1 MGRKPKSAYVET
13 NEDDI
18 LLEARNFSIPASE
31 QETVVNFSRT
41 DSFASISTSD
51 TTMKTKLD
59 KLCENNPDFYSV
71 ISDDGYYKT
80 YRVFE
85 KSLVSFRAKKREM
98 SEEAK
103 AAASQRFKD
112 LHAEGR
118 IGRKKK
124 TDIAVD
130 DKD

>member
-1 MGRKPKSAYVET
+1 MGRKPKNGYSEID
-13 NEDDI
+13 EDDI

-31 QETVVNFSRT
+31 QETVINFSRLN
-41 DSFASISTSD
+41 DFATISTSD
-51 TTMKTKLD
+51 TTMKTKFD
-59 KLCENNPDFYSV
+59 KLCENSPDFYSV
-71 ISDDGYYKT
+71 VADDGYYKT
-80 YRVFE
+80 YRVSD

-124 TDIAVD
+124 TDN
-130 DKD
+130 

>member
-18 LLEARNFSIPASE
+18 LLETRNFSIPASE
-31 QETVVNFSRT
+31 QETNINFSRL
-41 DSFASISTSD
+41 DCFATICTSD
-51 TTMKTKLD
+51 TTMKTKFD
-59 KLCENNPDFYSV
+59 KLCENSPDFYSV
-71 ISDDGYYKT
+71 VSDDGYYKT
-80 YRVFE
+80 YRVSD
-85 KSLVSFRAKKREM
+85 KSLVSYRSKKREM
-98 SEEAK
+98 SDESK

-124 TDIAVD
+124 TDN
-130 DKD
+130 

>member
-1 MGRKPKSAYVET
+1 MGRKPKNGHSEVD
-13 NEDDI
+13 EDI
-18 LLEARNFSIPASE
+18 MLEARNFSIPASE
-31 QETVVNFSRT
+31 QETVINFSRLN
-41 DSFASISTSD
+41 DFATISTSD

-71 ISDDGYYKT
+71 VSDDGYYKT
-80 YRVFE
+80 YRVSD
-85 KSLVSFRAKKREM
+85 KSLISCRSKKREM

-130 DKD
+130 D

>member
-13 NEDDI
+13 SEDDI

-31 QETVVNFSRT
+31 QETNINFSRL
-41 DSFASISTSD
+41 DCFATICTSD
-51 TTMKTKLD
+51 TTMKTKYD
-59 KLCENNPDFYSV
+59 KLCENSPYYSV
-71 ISDDGYYKT
+71 VSDDGYYKT
-80 YRVFE
+80 YRVSD
-85 KSLVSFRAKKREM
+85 KSLISCRSKKREM

-103 AAASQRFKD
+103 AAASQRFKE

-124 TDIAVD
+124 PDIAVD
-130 DKD
+130 DKG

>member
-1 MGRKPKSAYVET
+1 MGRKPKNGYSEVD
-13 NEDDI
+13 EDNI
-18 LLEARNFSIPASE
+18 LLETRNFSIPASE
-31 QETVVNFSRT
+31 QETNINFSRL
-41 DSFASISTSD
+41 DCFATICTSD
-51 TTMKTKLD
+51 TTMKTKFD
-59 KLCENNPDFYSV
+59 KLCENSPDFYSV
-71 ISDDGYYKT
+71 VSDDGYYKT
-80 YRVFE
+80 YRVSD
-85 KSLVSFRAKKREM
+85 KSLVSYRSKKREM

-130 DKD
+130 NRD